1 MLKGLPEIDGWEYT
15 GEWRQAKDG
24 EGYINY
30 ANTLSVWN
38 ERDYTSEGKYP
49 ILHRKQWRA
58 ESGSRYY
65 YIGTW
70 FEINTVVEC
79 GESSDNTHYHVG
91 NYFQTEQKAK
101 QARERVIKALKGE
114 E

>member
-15 GEWRQAKDG
+15 GEWRQAKEGD
-24 EGYINY
+24 GYINC
-30 ANTLSVWN
+30 ANTFSVWD
-38 ERDYTSEGKYP
+38 ERDYTSAGKYP

-58 ESGSRYY
+58 ESGEQYYFLNPSLVVSVAIDWSFSEGGARYQ
-65 YIGTW
+65 
-70 FEINTVVEC
+70 
-79 GESSDNTHYHVG
+79 VG
-91 NYFQTEQKAK
+91 NYFQTEQEAR

>member
-15 GEWRQAKDG
+15 GEWREAQAGD
-24 EGYINY
+24 GYINC
-30 ANTLSVWN
+30 ASTFCLWD
-38 ERDYTSEGKYP
+38 ERDCASVGKYP
-49 ILHRKQWRA
+49 ILHRRQWRA

-65 YIGTW
+65 YINTC
-70 FEINTVVEC
+70 FEVNTVVEC
-79 GESSDNTHYHVG
+79 GASSDNTRYHVG
-91 NYFQTEQKAK
+91 NYFQTEQEVG

>member
-1 MLKGLPEIDGWEYT
+1 MMEGLPEIDGWEFIN
-15 GEWRQAKDG
+15 EFRQAKEG
-24 EGYINY
+24 EGFVDTSGN
-30 ANTLSVWN
+30 LHV
-38 ERDYTSEGKYP
+38 YTQPYRSTGKYP
-49 ILHRKQWRA
+49 IYHRKRWRA

-91 NYFQTEQKAK
+91 NYFQTEQEAR

-114 E
+114 